1 MGIKAVKMP
10 IARIEYERKEKIE
23 EEKYRKHKRKSFL
36 EELFD

>member
-10 IARIEYERKEKIE
+10 TASMEYKRKKKIE
-23 EEKYRKHKRKSFL
+23 DEKHRKHKRKSFL

>member
-10 IARIEYERKEKIE
+10 TARMEYERKKKIE
-23 EEKYRKHKRKSFL
+23 EENHKKHKRKFFL